1 MHPNI
6 RDFVSHQAELEAR
19 IRLMPSLPSVICLN
33 ETFLD
38 KSIRTISL
46 NGYMLVSRRDRQDD
60 SGWGGI
66 CCFARNDFAS
76 NIVHVETSRDAERQW
91 HELHSSCGPFLLV
104 NQYRPPHYGETL
116 SIDSLDDDMASFHC
130 NTFGT
135 IILGDFN
142 VHNKAW
148 LKYSSHDSPEGYALQ
163 NFCQRH
169 GFQNYVTMPTRGNH
183 LLDLVL
189 SDLADHV
196 RCEVLPPISDHNLV
210 LAFVSIRYEVGER

>member
-1 MHPNI
+1 M
-6 RDFVSHQAELEAR
+6 VSF
-19 IRLMPSLPSVICLN
+19 N
-33 ETFLD
+33 
-38 KSIRTISL
+38 
-46 NGYMLVSRRDRQDD
+46 
-60 SGWGGI
+60 
-66 CCFARNDFAS
+66 
-76 NIVHVETSRDAERQW
+76 
-91 HELHSSCGPFLLV
+91 
-104 NQYRPPHYGETL
+104 
-116 SIDSLDDDMASFHC
+116 C

-169 GFQNYVTMPTRGNH
+169 GFQNYVTMPTRGKH

-210 LAFVSIRYEVGER
+210 LTFVSIRYELGERQIRSVFNYKSANWRGLRQHLADQDWQYFATLHPDAAVEYLKNFLHNAIDRFIPQRSISLLSSAHS